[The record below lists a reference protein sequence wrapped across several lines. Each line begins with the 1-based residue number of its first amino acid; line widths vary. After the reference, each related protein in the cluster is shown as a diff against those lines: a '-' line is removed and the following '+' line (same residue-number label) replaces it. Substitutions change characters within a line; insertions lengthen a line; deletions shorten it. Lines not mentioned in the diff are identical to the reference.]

1 MKKLFGLVLSILF
14 TLIATVP
21 AGYAATASSGPYSV
35 SAQVNSTLTLSV
47 VLKKN
52 SSTGAT
58 VSSID
63 FGTLQEFTNPTTGG
77 KTLRS
82 STAGSTGTGSVVA
95 LVSANSHGVPYS
107 IKQTG
112 TALSAGGSTIP
123 AGACTFVPVYASADN
138 GGAGNTNTLGSATS
152 WVGNDKTIVTS
163 TDGSMRTYQVHYSI
177 TDDTAAGANAA
188 VPVNQIGGTYSAQV
202 TFTATA

>member
-1 MKKLFGLVLSILF
+1 MKKFASVVA
-14 TLIATVP
+14 IATFALSSIP
-21 AGYAATASSGPYSV
+21 SAHAATATSGPYTI
-35 SAQVNSTLTLSV
+35 SAQVSNTLTLSV

-58 VSSID
+58 ITSLD
-63 FGTLQEFTNPTTGG
+63 FGTLQTFTNPTTGG
-77 KTLRS
+77 QTLRS

-95 LVSANSHGVPYS
+95 LVSANSHSLPYS

-112 TALSAGGSTIP
+112 TALSNGTTTIP
-123 AGACTFVPVYASADN
+123 AGACTFVPVYAAADN
-138 GGAGNTNTLGSATS
+138 GGLANTNTLGSPQS
-152 WVGNDKTIVTS
+152 WVGADKTIVTS

-177 TDDTAAGANAA
+177 TDDPSAGATAA
-188 VPVNQIGGTYSAQV
+188 VPVNQAGGTYNGQV